1 VGGGAAGQP
10 PSRTLSLLA
19 GGLGGPGNVDGTGAA
34 ARFTRPYGLVTD
46 GAGNLFVADT
56 DNHTIRKIVI
66 ATGAVTT
73 FVGAAGEAGA
83 TDGTGAAARF
93 DSPVGVASDGAGN
106 LFVADASN
114 NAIRKVVIATGAV
127 TTLVAAGAHLS
138 SPFGVVSDGTGNL
151 FVTDT
156 YNHTIRKVVIA
167 SGAITTL
174 AGSAGQFGGT
184 DGKGSAARFY
194 YPSSITTDGAGNLFV
209 ADTDNHAVR
218 KIVIATGA
226 VTTFAGTLGQN
237 GSVDGAAAES
247 RFNYPSGV
255 ALDGAGS
262 LFVTDA
268 NNQSIRKVIIAT
280 GAVTTLVGSTEGYA
294 DGTGGYARFR
304 YPFGIASDGAGD
316 LFVGDTNN
324 DCIRKIVVATGTV
337 TTFAGAAS
345 HAGNADGTGTAA
357 SLSRSNGVA
366 TDGSGNLYVVDSDNQ
381 TIRKVVIAT
390 GVVTTL
396 AGSVGQTGSTDGT
409 GTAARFYRP
418 SGIASDG
425 AGNLFVTDTWNSTVR
440 KIVVATGAVTTFAG
454 AAGQW
459 NNTDG
464 PGTTARFFVPVG
476 ITSDGAGNLYV
487 ADSTATRKIVIATTV
502 VSTVA
507 NVPARSPE
515 DGGPPGIASDGAGN
529 LYFADYATIRKVVI
543 ATGAVTTLAGS
554 GDVGAADGTG
564 TAASFSSP
572 RGLASDGAGNLYLA
586 DGNTIRKIAVATG
599 AVSTVIGSAGRVGVS
614 PGPLPA
620 SLNAP
625 YGVTVLPTG
634 DLAITDTGE
643 NAVLLG
649 RF

>member
-1 VGGGAAGQP
+1 
-10 PSRTLSLLA
+10 L
-19 GGLGGPGNVDGTGAA
+19 
-34 ARFTRPYGLVTD
+34 
-46 GAGNLFVADT
+46 
-56 DNHTIRKIVI
+56 
-66 ATGAVTT
+66 
-73 FVGAAGEAGA
+73 VGAAGVAGA

-357 SLSRSNGVA
+357 SFTRSNGVA

-418 SGIASDG
+418 SGI
-425 AGNLFVTDTWNSTVR
+425 
-440 KIVVATGAVTTFAG
+440 
-454 AAGQW
+454 
-459 NNTDG
+459 
-464 PGTTARFFVPVG
+464 
-476 ITSDGAGNLYV
+476 
-487 ADSTATRKIVIATTV
+487 
-502 VSTVA
+502 
-507 NVPARSPE
+507 
-515 DGGPPGIASDGAGN
+515 
-529 LYFADYATIRKVVI
+529 
-543 ATGAVTTLAGS
+543 
-554 GDVGAADGTG
+554 
-564 TAASFSSP
+564 
-572 RGLASDGAGNLYLA
+572 ASDGAGNLYLA